1 MIYNINNPKF
11 LKKNVIIEIAKYEFI
26 FILCT
31 IDIESSL
38 ITFYC
43 KSGKL
48 DLDYIFFKNYLKN
61 IINSKMDIPIDLNE
75 YLNIVKDDLNYM
87 RITNNLM
94 SKKALANKLG
104 CLLIHS
110 EFRTHKN
117 SYLEFDTLEIND
129 KTDELVKYLYV
140 LIYNLKS
147 FCKKE
152 KSLNI
157 KYDDDYE
164 FNILDYVFDY
174 NID

>member
-11 LKKNVIIEIAKYEFI
+11 LKKKIVIEIDNYEFI
-26 FILCT
+26 FIMGS

-43 KSGKL
+43 KSRKL

-75 YLNIVKDDLNYM
+75 YLNVVKDHLNYM
-87 RITNNLM
+87 KFTHNPLSTR
-94 SKKALANKLG
+94 ALAYKLG
-104 CLLIHS
+104 YLLIHS
-110 EFRTHKN
+110 EFRTNKD
-117 SYLEFDTLEIND
+117 SYLEFDTIEFDD
-129 KTDELVKYLYV
+129 KTDELIKYLNV

-157 KYDDDYE
+157 KYDDDFE